1 MARGGLM
8 MPQKETGMERK
19 TAAVIGC
26 GALGSLVAEG
36 ISLDLQENWSLAGV
50 YARTAEK
57 AQALASRFD
66 CAAFESVEAL
76 LAARPD
82 VVVEAA
88 GGDAARQY
96 AEAVLRSGASLILLS
111 GGVLADG
118 EFALRL
124 RRAAE
129 QGGSVL
135 WVASGAIGGFDLMRT
150 LAFRERQLARRGQK
164 PLPGQELKARVD
176 NFKAPASLN
185 GAPFLEGADLPA
197 DRRVK
202 VFSGSASEAIAGFPK
217 NVNVAVAAASA
228 SAGMERTAVT
238 ITSDPA
244 LVENT
249 HRIHVQGFGV
259 RAEMEFASLPDPENP
274 RSSTMTAW
282 SVLALLDEMS
292 SPVRYF

>member
-1 MARGGLM
+1 M
-8 MPQKETGMERK
+8 QRK
-19 TAAVIGC
+19 TVAVLGC

-36 ISLDLQENWSLAGV
+36 VALDLQEKWELAGV

-57 AQALASRFD
+57 AQALAQRLGT
-66 CAAFESVEAL
+66 AAFTSVEEM

-88 GGDAARQY
+88 GGDAARQH
-96 AEAVLRSGASLILLS
+96 AEAILRSGASLILLS
-111 GGVLADG
+111 GGVLADAA
-118 EFALRL
+118 FAQRL
-124 RRAAE
+124 REAAE
-129 QGGSVL
+129 QGGAVL
-135 WVASGAIGGFDLMRT
+135 HVASGAIGGFDLMRT

-164 PLPGQELKARVD
+164 ALPGQELEARVD

-185 GAPFLEGADLPA
+185 GAPFLGGKDLPA
-197 DRRVK
+197 DSRVE
-202 VFSGSASEAIAGFPK
+202 VFAGSASEAIAGFPK

-274 RSSTMTAW
+274 KSSTMTAW
-282 SVLALLDEMS
+282 SVLALLDELT
-292 SPVRYF
+292 SPLRYF

>member
-1 MARGGLM
+1 M
-8 MPQKETGMERK
+8 
-19 TAAVIGC
+19 
-26 GALGSLVAEG
+26 
-36 ISLDLQENWSLAGV
+36 
-50 YARTAEK
+50 
-57 AQALASRFD
+57 
-66 CAAFESVEAL
+66 

-96 AEAVLRSGASLILLS
+96 AEAILRSGASLILLS
-111 GGVLADG
+111 GGVLAD
-118 EFALRL
+118 ESFAQRL
-124 RRAAE
+124 REAAE

-135 WVASGAIGGFDLMRT
+135 HVASGAIGGFDLMRT

-164 PLPGQELKARVD
+164 ALSGQELEARVD

-185 GAPFLEGADLPA
+185 GAPFLGGKDLPA
-197 DRRVK
+197 DSCVE
-202 VFSGSASEAIAGFPK
+202 VFAGSASEAIAGFPK

-274 RSSTMTAW
+274 KSSTMTAW
-282 SVLALLDEMS
+282 SVLALLDELT
-292 SPVRYF
+292 SPLRYF

>member
-1 MARGGLM
+1 
-8 MPQKETGMERK
+8 MERK
-19 TAAVIGC
+19 TVAVLGC

-36 ISLDLQENWSLAGV
+36 VALDLQETWKLAGV
-50 YARTAEK
+50 YARTPEK
-57 AQALASRFD
+57 AQALAGRFD
-66 CAAFESVEAL
+66 CEAFTSAEAM

-88 GGDAARQY
+88 GGEAARQY
-96 AEAVLRSGASLILLS
+96 AEAILRSGASLILLS
-111 GGVLADG
+111 GGILAD
-118 EFALRL
+118 EAFALRL
-124 RRAAE
+124 REAAE

-135 WVASGAIGGFDLMRT
+135 HIASGAIGGFDLMRT

-164 PLPGQELKARVD
+164 ALPGQELEARVD

-185 GAPFLEGADLPA
+185 GAPFLGGKELPA
-197 DRRVK
+197 ARRVE
-202 VFSGSASEAIAGFPK
+202 VFAGTAAEAIAGFPK

-228 SAGMERTAVT
+228 SAGMGRTRVT

-259 RAEMEFASLPDPENP
+259 RADMEFTSLPDPENP

-282 SVLALLDEMS
+282 SVLALLDELT
-292 SPVRYF
+292 SPIRYF

>member
-1 MARGGLM
+1 MG
-8 MPQKETGMERK
+8 RK
-19 TAAVIGC
+19 SVAVLGC

-36 ISLDLQENWSLAGV
+36 VALDLQEKWKLAGV
-50 YARTAEK
+50 YARTAAK
-57 AQALASRFD
+57 AQALAGRFG
-66 CAAFESVEAL
+66 CEAFASTEAM

-96 AEAVLRSGASLILLS
+96 GEAVLRSGASLILLS
-111 GGVLADG
+111 GGVLAD
-118 EFALRL
+118 EAFALRL
-124 RRAAE
+124 REAAE

-135 WVASGAIGGFDLMRT
+135 HVASGAIGGFDLMRT
-150 LAFRERQLARRGQK
+150 LAFRERQLARRRQK
-164 PLPGQELKARVD
+164 ALPGQELEARVD

-185 GAPFLEGADLPA
+185 GAPFLEGRELPA
-197 DRRVK
+197 DRRVE
-202 VFSGSASEAIAGFPK
+202 VFAGSAAEAIAGFPK

-228 SAGMERTAVT
+228 SAGMARTDVT

-282 SVLALLDEMS
+282 SVLALLDELT

>member
-1 MARGGLM
+1 
-8 MPQKETGMERK
+8 MERK
-19 TAAVIGC
+19 SVAVLGC

-36 ISLDLQENWSLAGV
+36 VALDLQEKWKLAGV
-50 YARTAEK
+50 YARTAAK
-57 AQALASRFD
+57 AQALAGRFG
-66 CAAFESVEAL
+66 CEAFTSTEAM
-76 LAARPD
+76 LAAHPD

-88 GGDAARQY
+88 GGDAARQHG
-96 AEAVLRSGASLILLS
+96 EAVLRAGASLILLS
-111 GGVLADG
+111 GGVLAD
-118 EFALRL
+118 EAFALRL
-124 RRAAE
+124 SEAAE

-135 WVASGAIGGFDLMRT
+135 HVASGAIGGFDLMRT

-164 PLPGQELKARVD
+164 ALPGQELEARVD

-185 GAPFLEGADLPA
+185 GAPFLEGRELPA
-197 DRRVK
+197 DRCVE
-202 VFSGSASEAIAGFPK
+202 VFAGSAAEAIAGFPK

-228 SAGMERTAVT
+228 SAGMARTAVT

-282 SVLALLDEMS
+282 SVLALLDELT
-292 SPVRYF
+292 SPIRYF

>member
-1 MARGGLM
+1 
-8 MPQKETGMERK
+8 MERK
-19 TAAVIGC
+19 TVAVLGC

-36 ISLDLQENWSLAGV
+36 VALDLQETWKLAGV
-50 YARTAEK
+50 YARTPEK
-57 AQALASRFD
+57 AQALAGRFS
-66 CAAFESVEAL
+66 AATFQSMDEL
-76 LAARPD
+76 LSARPD

-88 GGDAARQY
+88 GGEAARQY
-96 AEAVLRSGASLILLS
+96 AEAILRSGVSLILLS
-111 GGVLADG
+111 GGILAD
-118 EFALRL
+118 EAFALRL
-124 RRAAE
+124 RGAAV

-135 WVASGAIGGFDLMRT
+135 HIASGAIGGFDLMRT

-164 PLPGQELKARVD
+164 ALPGQELEARVD

-185 GAPFLEGADLPA
+185 GAPFLEGKELPA
-197 DRRVK
+197 DRRVE
-202 VFSGSASEAIAGFPK
+202 VFAGTAAEAIAGFPK

-228 SAGMERTAVT
+228 SAGMGRTRVT

-259 RAEMEFASLPDPENP
+259 RADMEFASLPDPENP

-282 SVLALLDEMS
+282 SVLALLDELA